1 MGVAQ
6 ATMDSDGSGAVCY
19 VEFRDWW
26 QEFGQRAVRQTILGG
41 AGGVSI
47 ASPPT
52 ARTPG
57 SATARP

>member
-1 MGVAQ
+1 
-6 ATMDSDGSGAVCY
+6 MDSDGSGAVCY

-41 AGGVSI
+41 AGGVSV